1 MRTIKFRAQ
10 AHRVNGDIWIYG
22 DLRHHKGDVCI
33 FKQEGNSGE
42 QVNRETIGQ
51 FTGLHDKNG
60 REIYEGDIIRFV
72 NGQKKV
78 NGEWVDNEFI
88 YTVEYSEGTFGIFGL
103 SKVLNSVEVIGNIY
117 DNPDLI
123 IHHFNPT
130 THATKE

>member
-1 MRTIKFRAQ
+1 MRTIKFRAK
-10 AHRVNGDIWIYG
+10 AYRVNGDIWIYG

-33 FKQEGNSGE
+33 FKQEGISGE
-42 QVNRETIGQ
+42 QVKRETIGQ
-51 FTGLHDKNG
+51 FTGLLDKNG

-88 YTVEYSEGTFGIFGL
+88 NTVKYSEGRFYGISGL

-123 IHHFNPT
+123 TFKID
-130 THATKE
+130 THKEDEQ

>member
-1 MRTIKFRAQ
+1 MRTIKFRAK
-10 AHRVNGDIWIYG
+10 AERVDGDKWKYG
-22 DLRHHKGDVCI
+22 DFRHNKTDFCI
-33 FKQEGNSGE
+33 FEQGGNTGE
-42 QVNRETIGQ
+42 SIQPETIGQ
-51 FTGLHDKNG
+51 FTGLLDKNG

-88 YTVEYSEGTFGIFGL
+88 YTVEYSEGTFYGIFGL

-123 IHHFNPT
+123 TFRTNDNG
-130 THATKE
+130 AN

>member
-1 MRTIKFRAQ
+1 MRTIKFRAK

-42 QVNRETIGQ
+42 QVNRDTIGQ
-51 FTGLHDKNG
+51 FTGLLDKNG

-88 YTVEYSEGTFGIFGL
+88 YTVEYSEGTFYGISGL
-103 SKVLNSVEVIGNIY
+103 SKVMNSVEVIGNIH
-117 DNPDLI
+117 DNPDL
-123 IHHFNPT
+123 T
-130 THATKE
+130 TSEIDTHKEDEQ